1 MFFFRI
7 HQGTTSISPD
17 IKFQQAFEKFIYFLV
32 SLKQRNIQFQEI
44 IQNYSSG
51 FLLFYCK
58 GLSHRLLRTPKNKR
72 GGLSVKLFLQ
82 KCKQYADLLVGS
94 NNFRPTSIPSI
105 FIAKVLDSNAVGRL
119 IFLTFKKFYKNLF
132 SNNSKRFNRT
142 ISKF

>member
-1 MFFFRI
+1 MFFFQN

-44 IQNYSSG
+44 IQNYSNE

-72 GGLSVKLFLQ
+72 DGLSVKIFLQ
-82 KCKQYADLLVGS
+82 KCKHYADLLVS
-94 NNFRPTSIPSI
+94 NNNFKPTSIPSI
-105 FIAKVLDSNAVGRL
+105 FIAKVLDGNIVGRF
-119 IFLTFKKFYKNLF
+119 IFLTFKKFYKKPVL
-132 SNNSKRFNRT
+132 K
-142 ISKF
+142 